1 MVWWRLW
8 PLSSTPSTRILS
20 SYHYRSAIIMRE
32 LRFCSSPLMN
42 AVKMWCDDV
51 YESQLCRLA
60 SHYSYQLDALFAL
73 LPKTWRLKVRLFI
86 IGRDNPTDY
95 VDISSADVFNEALLL
110 PRPRLRSTAMWAFPS
125 NDAQRLA
132 SGRPLA
138 GNCFFSSL
146 LLHGNSY
153 LSLAVVFC
161 FDMMGASAMIVL
173 LR

>member
-1 MVWWRLW
+1 
-8 PLSSTPSTRILS
+8 
-20 SYHYRSAIIMRE
+20 
-32 LRFCSSPLMN
+32 
-42 AVKMWCDDV
+42 
-51 YESQLCRLA
+51 LA
-60 SHYSYQLDALFAL
+60 SPYSYQLDALFAL